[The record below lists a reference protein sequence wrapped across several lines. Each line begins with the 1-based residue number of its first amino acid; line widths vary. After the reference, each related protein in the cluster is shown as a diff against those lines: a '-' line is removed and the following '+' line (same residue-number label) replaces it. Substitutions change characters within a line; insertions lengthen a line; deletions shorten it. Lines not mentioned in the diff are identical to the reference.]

1 MSRDL
6 SWVTRIYLNDFED
19 PDVMDQGWCYVW
31 AWLAKLGHPDAQL
44 MIYDASLR
52 DAHALILLDGRYY
65 DRSRP
70 RGVKD
75 PGRLHWFSSSG
86 IAVHEW
92 NLVAVTP
99 DTFRRFRWSRVEHHF
114 GTQELP
120 PWPSALP
127 RGGPRSTGQI
137 ATTER

>member
-6 SWVTRIYLNDFED
+6 SWVTRIYLNDFDD

-44 MIYDASLR
+44 VIYDASLH
-52 DAHALILLDGRYY
+52 DAHALILLDDRYY
-65 DRSRP
+65 DRSKP

-75 PGRLHWFSSSG
+75 PRKLRWFNGRKFQ
-86 IAVHEW
+86 EW
-92 NLVAVTP
+92 DLEIVAP
-99 DTFRRFRWSRVEHHF
+99 DRFRSFRWSHVEHNF
-114 GTQELP
+114 GTQGLL

-127 RGGPRSTGQI
+127 RGGPRRTDQI
-137 ATTER
+137 ATMER